1 MPHQVAVDADLH
13 LKKPLP
19 EAPVDKQASGTVGGN
34 IIQFT
39 Y

>member
-1 MPHQVAVDADLH
+1 MLHQVAVDADLH

-19 EAPVDKQASGTVGGN
+19 EAPVDKQASGTVGCN

-39 Y
+39 N